1 MAGLAAGVAG
11 AADPA
16 PKANILL
23 LLPDAPNPPVLPNWN
38 PPWPVE
44 EAVDPNVGAGFAC

>member
-16 PKANILL
+16 PKANTLL
-23 LLPDAPNPPVLPNWN
+23 LLPDAPNPPVLPNWY

-44 EAVDPNVGAGFAC
+44 EAVDPNVGAGLAC

>member
-16 PKANILL
+16 PKANTLL

-38 PPWPVE
+38 PPLKITIGVNCYID
-44 EAVDPNVGAGFAC
+44 AYK